1 MIRIGLF
8 VLSLALLVSPAYSK
22 QITTFRSGSW
32 TGAAYADDR
41 TGKFRS
47 CTAIA
52 SYKSGIAM
60 IVLVSRAYRWELG
73 FDSNRWDLKKG
84 SKINLSYRIDR
95 GRWRSVT
102 GQVYSSRAVRLP
114 MPPRGPL
121 VRQFR
126 RGKVLQLS
134 DGQKSYY
141 FNLTGTSRLM
151 VDLVRCVDKFL
162 AAEKRGQ
169 SSERVVRNNTLT
181 PRREPKINDTAQTAR
196 REPSPRV
203 TKPSNNTANAAV
215 LHSEGTRVLYNFLS
229 SAGLN
234 GGKIL
239 APDEFPRSLK
249 DAHAVATVGN
259 HIGFAMVVPKA
270 AANAKHRV
278 TGTIISNVAKNCSGQ
293 FASGSSN
300 EQVGGTSIAAGF
312 TACKKTSDT
321 SYLRYYV
328 TPRNDGG
335 LYLFGVMSA
344 LSPGALDSAD
354 GAEADGGVN
363 NDQLRDAAYQASR

>member
-1 MIRIGLF
+1 MLRIGLF
-8 VLSLALLVSPAYSK
+8 VLSLALFISPAYSK
-22 QITTFRSGSW
+22 QIGTFRSGSW

-41 TGKFRS
+41 TGRFRS

-73 FDSNRWDLKKG
+73 FDSSRWKLNKGAKIDLE
-84 SKINLSYRIDR
+84 YRIDR

-102 GQVYSSRAVRLP
+102 GHIYSSRAVRLP

-134 DGQKSYY
+134 DGRKSYY

-151 VDLVRCVDKFL
+151 VDLVRCVDRHL
-162 AAEKRGQ
+162 AAEKRGDDFG
-169 SSERVVRNNTLT
+169 RVANNNRQR
-181 PRREPKINDTAQTAR
+181 PRREPKINDTVQTAR
-196 REPSPRV
+196 KDPSSSV
-203 TKPSNNTANAAV
+203 TQRTNNSANKAV

-229 SAGLN
+229 TAGLN
-234 GGKIL
+234 GGRIL
-239 APDEFPRSLK
+239 APEDFPKSLK
-249 DAHAVATVGN
+249 DAHAVATVKN
-259 HIGFAMVVPKA
+259 HIGFAMIVPTA
-270 AANAKHRV
+270 AADAKHRV

-300 EQVGGTSIAAGF
+300 EQVNGTNIATGF
-312 TACKKTSDT
+312 TACKKSSDT

-328 TPRNDGG
+328 TRRNDGG

-344 LSPGALDSAD
+344 LDPGALDDASGS
-354 GAEADGGVN
+354 GAGGGVN
-363 NDQLRDAAYQASR
+363 DEQLRDAAYQASQ